1 MSRRRVM
8 LMNGQEEDEVKEWS
22 LINKI
27 TLESDSREITVS
39 IDSDGQPFELS
50 EFAINVVAMSDS
62 SSSQTAHI
70 LINGHTRSVNAFSVP
85 KNAENIPVFNQA
97 LAWNCGPVM
106 MSASGSGAYGSRGN
120 VITCC
125 QPEYLNFEKIQKV
138 AVQIAS
144 ANCKFCAGAT
154 LTLYG
159 R

>member
-1 MSRRRVM
+1 MSRRRTM
-8 LMNGQEEDEVKEWS
+8 LQRQEEDEVKEWR

-39 IDSDGQPFELS
+39 TDSDGQPFELS
-50 EFAINVVAMSDS
+50 EFAINVVAMNDS
-62 SSSQTAHI
+62 GSNQAAHV
-70 LINGHTRSVNAFSVP
+70 LINGCVRSANAITVP
-85 KNAENIPVFNQA
+85 KNAANIPSFYQA
-97 LAWNCGPVM
+97 LAWSCGPVM

-138 AVQIAS
+138 AVQMAS